1 MTNNNVTDNT
11 MAEDNQSDKNRSQ
24 ENYYDIVVIGSGPA
38 GQKAAVQAAKAGKKV
53 TLIEMDKKLGGACVH
68 RGTIP
73 SKTLRENALRIHN
86 LRKNSSL
93 FQFQIRQD
101 LEMTILV
108 DRLETVVR
116 AHDDYIHR
124 QIGRNRIHTIHG
136 RASFVDANHLEVL
149 RVSGEKL
156 QIAADYFVIAT
167 GSFPRHPEN
176 IQVDHEN
183 IYDSDSVLSMLYL
196 PQTMTVLGSGVIATE
211 YASIFASLGVRVTMI
226 DRYPRPLGFLDK
238 DLTDRFLATFEE
250 QGGRFIGDSEVVRV
264 YWDGISHVVTELA
277 DGRVFRSEKLLS
289 AAGRIANVKGL
300 AIEKAGLHLND
311 RGVIPVNDAC
321 QTATKNIFA
330 AGDVIGPPSLASAS
344 MEQGRRAA
352 CAALG
357 VNLNEM
363 SKLIPVG
370 IYAIPELS
378 TVGMTAAEVEKKY
391 GKPAMIG
398 VARFEEIARGQIS
411 GITDG
416 LLKLVADPEGKKLLG
431 AQIVGEG
438 ATELIHIAQMGL
450 LAHVEIDTFVENIF
464 NFPTLA
470 EAYRVAALHIVGQR
484 ALLAR

>member
-1 MTNNNVTDNT
+1 MT
-11 MAEDNQSDKNRSQ
+11 AAPQSADSH
-24 ENYYDIVVIGSGPA
+24 YDIIIIGSGPA
-38 GQKAAVQAAKAGKKV
+38 GQKAAVQAAKVGKKV
-53 TLIEMDKKLGGACVH
+53 ALVEMDRKLGGACVH

-73 SKTLRENALRIHN
+73 SKTLRENALRLHN

-93 FQFQIRQD
+93 FQFQMRQD
-101 LEMTILV
+101 LEMTILI
-108 DRLETVVR
+108 DRLESVIR

-124 QIGRNRIHTIHG
+124 QIERNFIHTIHG
-136 RASFVDANHLEVL
+136 RASFIDATHLDIMQ
-149 RVSGEKL
+149 VSGEKL
-156 QIAADYFVIAT
+156 VLSADYFVIAT
-167 GSFPRHPEN
+167 GSFPRHPDN
-176 IQVDHEN
+176 ISVDHEN

-196 PQTMTVLGSGVIATE
+196 PQTMTVLGGGVIATE

-238 DLTDRFLATFEE
+238 DLTDRFISTFEQ
-250 QGGRFIGDSEVVRV
+250 QGGRFIGEAEVVAV
-264 YWDGISHVVTELA
+264 HWDGISHVVTELA

-300 AIEKAGLHLND
+300 AIENAGLQLSD
-311 RGVIPVNDAC
+311 RGVIPVNDFC
-321 QTATKNIFA
+321 QTVVANIFA

-357 VNLNEM
+357 VDLNEM
-363 SKLIPVG
+363 SQLIPMG

-378 TVGMTAAEVEKKY
+378 TIGMTIADVEKKY
-391 GKPAMIG
+391 AKPAIVG

-416 LLKLVADPEGKKLLG
+416 LLKLVADPDGKKLLG

-450 LAHVEIDTFVENIF
+450 LAGVEIDTFVENIF

-484 ALLAR
+484 TALGK